1 MNSATSVKFDA
12 GHRAVVVLLGLG
24 AILVLALARMPL
36 LKLYWQRATSVV
48 SSCVC
53 YLAQICANISTA
65 KGNWV
70 RITTWDSHQL
80 AGYKMV
86 LSRDHVVQKRWSCEV
101 VGSDQLS
108 QGDPGFCWGRSGF
121 NWLLIWHFMNSG
133 TSVKFDASHHT
144 VVVLLGLGAILVY
157 DSLTLKQTY

>member
-1 MNSATSVKFDA
+1 MFPRRSRSVLGKLWFFWLLMFMNSATSVKFDA

-65 KGNWV
+65 KGSWV

-108 QGDPGFCWGRSGF
+108 QGDPVYVGEDLALTDCW
-121 NWLLIWHFMNSG
+121 
-133 TSVKFDASHHT
+133 FDISWT
-144 VVVLLGLGAILVY
+144 VARLSSSTPAII
-157 DSLTLKQTY
+157 QW